1 MASPI
6 KTRACLLSTSLFL
19 KNGFKHDCIRVSPTV
34 NNPTRIFSM
43 NIIIVTASKYN
54 STYID
59 LYIIRSRC
67 KQIFRPTIYR
77 FPFFGVILIC
87 IEVLIKNFSTK
98 YNL

>member
-1 MASPI
+1 
-6 KTRACLLSTSLFL
+6 
-19 KNGFKHDCIRVSPTV
+19 
-34 NNPTRIFSM
+34 M

-67 KQIFRPTIYR
+67 EQIFRPTIYR

-87 IEVLIKNFSTK
+87 IEVLIKKFSTK